1 VGLLAKDQQK
11 NSMASFDFSFPAINV
26 GTTFIFGLW
35 VCIVDGSGGF
45 SSHQIDPASTKTLR
59 QEQLGETASTEILLP
74 EIAEEIKSLSLSETT
89 STCFRL
95 GLENSAVSYFAIFHQ
110 KNLAQNSVITRT
122 APQTQFDSYPD
133 SDDDFDLDLL
143 NFPSLT
149 IMATP
154 LLTVIKCQIRP
165 SNRLIIKENYTP
177 YSHICITNLAPQLF
191 SSLYDFR

>member
-1 VGLLAKDQQK
+1 
-11 NSMASFDFSFPAINV
+11 MASFEFDFPAISA
-26 GTTFIFGLW
+26 GTTFVFGSW
-35 VCIVDGSGGF
+35 ACTANGSGGF
-45 SSHQIDPASTKTLR
+45 SSHLIDTTSMETPR
-59 QEQLGETASTEILLP
+59 QEQLGETTSVKILLLQL
-74 EIAEEIKSLSLSETT
+74 AEEIKSLSFSETT
-89 STCFRL
+89 LTCFRL

-133 SDDDFDLDLL
+133 SDDDFDSDLL

-165 SNRLIIKENYTP
+165 TNRLIIKENYT
-177 YSHICITNLAPQLF
+177 
-191 SSLYDFR
+191 LY